1 MNFPANDDVGR
12 HLLIS
17 GIVQGIGF
25 RWYLSQQARKLNVSG
40 WVRNLHDGRVEAVLC
55 GGQTAVA
62 AVIHWASFGPPGA
75 RVDEVLV
82 EDTPERMLGFEKRP
96 TI

>member
-1 MNFPANDDVGR
+1 MTPSADDDVGR
-12 HLLIS
+12 HLLIR

-25 RWYLSQQARKLNVSG
+25 RWFMAQEARRLRVYG
-40 WVRNLHDGRVEAVLC
+40 WVRNLRDGRVEAMLS
-55 GGQTAVA
+55 GAPAAVA
-62 AVIHWASFGPPGA
+62 ALIHWSSFGPPGA

-82 EDTPERMLGFEKRP
+82 EDSPERALAFEKRS